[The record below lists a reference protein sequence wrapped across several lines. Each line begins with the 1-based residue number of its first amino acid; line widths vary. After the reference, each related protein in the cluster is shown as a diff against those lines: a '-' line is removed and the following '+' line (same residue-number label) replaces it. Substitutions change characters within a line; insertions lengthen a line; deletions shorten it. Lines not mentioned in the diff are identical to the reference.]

1 MLTFDDKELRSV
13 AESLRILNPHT
24 KGFSVDS
31 LVSHM
36 KSTAEQCY
44 SRDRNFGYV
53 STLGYVLTIFHFDDG
68 KTPGGVPTIKA
79 SISEYTVAEYL
90 KRARNLVN
98 A

>member
-13 AESLRILNPHT
+13 AVSLRILNPHA
-24 KGFSVDS
+24 KGYPVNS
-31 LVSHM
+31 LVSSM
-36 KSTAEQCY
+36 KSMAEQCY

-79 SISEYTVAEYL
+79 SIGEYTVAEYL